1 VIERSSSLPQH
12 DLLLAVIESIR
23 DPFLILDSD
32 LTVRLANESFF
43 RVFQVGRAETE
54 GRLVYDL
61 GDSQWNIPE
70 LRNLLGDILP
80 KSGHFD
86 RFTVDHLFPKI
97 GRKVMLLHARQV
109 SLAGSPQALILL
121 AIEDVTEQNK
131 RENEIRRLTET
142 LEERVAER
150 TAELSGALRELESF
164 AYSIAH
170 DLRAPLRGMTGLS
183 DLIREEHAAGID
195 EEGKTFLLKIRE
207 SAAQMDRLIQDLLV
221 YSRLTREELDL
232 EPLESKSILEEALRQ
247 LAGSIRESNAEIAVE
262 KDLPRVRGNR
272 VALLQVFMNLLSN
285 AIKFVPPGVRPLI
298 RVRAEQR
305 NEIVRL
311 WVEDNGIGIAAEH
324 HGRIF
329 GVFQRL
335 HQTARYPGTGIGL
348 ALVKKAAERME
359 GQVGVDSEPGRGSRF
374 WLDLPSGERK
384 HESRKHTHPFGR
396 RRAQ

>member
-1 VIERSSSLPQH
+1 MIERSSSLPQH

-23 DPFLILDSD
+23 DPFLILDPD

-43 RVFQVGRAETE
+43 RVFQVGRDETE

-61 GDSQWNIPE
+61 GDGQWNIPE

-80 KSGHFD
+80 KSGRFD
-86 RFTVDHLFPKI
+86 RFTVDHLFPNI

-121 AIEDVTEQNK
+121 AIEDVTEQK
-131 RENEIRRLTET
+131 EQESQIRRLTVT
-142 LEERVAER
+142 LEEKVAER

-170 DLRAPLRGMTGLS
+170 DLRAPLRGMAGLS

-195 EEGKTFLLKIRE
+195 EEGKAFLLKIRA

-221 YSRLTREELDL
+221 YSRLTREGLDL
-232 EPLESKSILEEALRQ
+232 EPLELSSVLEEALGQ
-247 LAGSIRESNAEIAVE
+247 LAGSIQESRAEIAIE
-262 KDLPRVRGNR
+262 KDLPRVRGNK
-272 VALLQVFMNLLSN
+272 VALLQALMNLLSN
-285 AIKFVPPGVRPLI
+285 AIKFVPPGVRPSI
-298 RVRAEQR
+298 RVRAEPR
-305 NEIVRL
+305 NENVRL
-311 WVEDNGIGIAAEH
+311 WVEANGIGIAAEH

-335 HQTARYPGTGIGL
+335 HAASSYPGTGIGL

-359 GQVGVDSEPGRGSRF
+359 GQVGLDSEPGRGSRF
-374 WLDLPSGERK
+374 WIELQSGERK
-384 HESRKHTHPFGR
+384 HESRKHTRPFGR